1 MVRFDKSLTKFP
13 THLQDILEQIE
24 PDSSS
29 DYCLN
34 WQNFSLQLQC
44 PNMKP
49 LMCDFTQGEILY
61 RAQSGGVRGEL
72 VAKAVNLKKY
82 PNAQVIDATAGMGQD
97 SFILAAVGCQV
108 TLIERN
114 PVVAALLADGLYRAK
129 LHQDT
134 AAIAER
140 MLLKATSSHNYL
152 ARLSAAVDVI
162 HLDPMFPERKKS
174 AQVKKAMSVFH
185 TLVGRDADAG
195 ELLAIARQAPC
206 KKIIVKRPGKAPFV
220 GDIAPS
226 SQVKS
231 KKHRYDIYLPTP
243 R

>member
-1 MVRFDKSLTKFP
+1 MIRLDKSLSKFP
-13 THLQDILEQIE
+13 QHLQDILEQIQ
-24 PDSSS
+24 PDNSS
-29 DYCLN
+29 DYCLS
-34 WQNFSLQLQC
+34 WQDFQLQLQC
-44 PNMKP
+44 PGMKP
-49 LMCDFTQGEILY
+49 LICDFTQGEILY

-72 VAKAVNLKKY
+72 VVKAVNLKKY

-114 PVVAALLADGLYRAK
+114 PIVAALLADGLYRAK

-140 MLLKATSSHNYL
+140 MQLKACSSHNYL
-152 ARLSAAVDVI
+152 TRMTSAADVI

-185 TLVGRDADAG
+185 TLVGSDDDAA
-195 ELLAIARQAPC
+195 ELLQIARQAPC

-220 GDIAPS
+220 GDITPS